1 MRNKKELSLEDERK
15 IAERNIRTF
24 NGKEYATLS
33 DMQIAK
39 DNYRAMERE
48 YYHKKQVD
56 KHVMWCLTC
65 SFLMLLLIPTVIGV
79 FLAFAVSVYCG
90 VSALKEKTNKKV
102 IVIIGLVLDCAFLI
116 LPLVSNFTK

>member
-56 KHVMWCLTC
+56 KHVMWCLVC
-65 SFLMLLLIPTVIGV
+65 SLLMILLIPTVIGV
-79 FLAFAVSVYCG
+79 FLAFAASMYCG
-90 VSALKEKTNKKV
+90 VYALREKTNKKYV
-102 IVIIGLVLDCAFLI
+102 VVIGLVLDCTFLI
-116 LPLVSNFTK
+116 LPFIYYLIK

>member
-48 YYHKKQVD
+48 YYHKKQAD
-56 KHVMWCLTC
+56 KHVMWCLVC
-65 SFLMLLLIPTVIGV
+65 SLLMILLIPTVIGV
-79 FLAFAVSVYCG
+79 FLAFAASMYCG
-90 VSALKEKTNKKV
+90 VYALKEKTNKKYV
-102 IVIIGLVLDCAFLI
+102 VMIGLALDCAFLI
-116 LPLVSNFTK
+116 LPFMYNFLK